1 MRVKQKG
8 VTTIVIVVIVIVI
21 VAIAGVGAYLATK
34 GEGEEGEAALGIT
47 TTSLPD
53 GVVDEAYSATLVASG
68 GTSPYT
74 WENIG
79 SLPDGLSLSTGG
91 VISGT
96 PTTEENSSFTVKVT
110 DSVENTDTKV
120 LSIHVA
126 AAGGEYTGTGTE
138 NYSGTWSG
146 TGVSGTWEFAVD
158 WDAGT
163 VSGWFAGDAAGNVTG
178 TVSPGAISASGS
190 AAWGLV
196 TWSGTFSV
204 DGASVSGTW
213 SAVAIYSGT
222 FSGTKST

>member
-1 MRVKQKG
+1 MRMKQNG

-34 GEGEEGEAALGIT
+34 EGEGEAALGIT
-47 TTSLPD
+47 TTSLSD
-53 GVVDEAYSATLVASG
+53 GVVGVAYSATLVASG

-91 VISGT
+91 TISGN
-96 PTTEENSSFTVKVT
+96 PTTEGDFSFTVKVT
-110 DSVENTDTKV
+110 DSVENTDTKA
-120 LSIHVA
+120 LSIHVG

-158 WDAGT
+158 WGAGT
-163 VSGWFAGDAAGNVTG
+163 VSGWFTGDAAGNVTG
-178 TVSPGAISASGS
+178 SVSPGAISASGS

-196 TWSGTFSV
+196 SWSGTFSA
-204 DGASVSGTW
+204 DGSSVSGTW
-213 SAVAIYSGT
+213 SAPAIYSGT